1 MKKRNREINIFN
13 ISALD
18 LFASATG
25 VFMVVMLVLMPYY
38 LKTDK
43 SLKAE
48 LRETRTALKET
59 KKKLKES
66 EAELKAKSAA
76 LVTCEMGRRACEA
89 NLAKVSIR
97 NLDLVFVMDTTGSM
111 RRQIDGLRAN
121 LNGLVRVLGRL
132 APSFRVGFVA
142 YRDFGEEYVTRVFPI
157 TDMSASGHARLRSFI
172 AGLEAK
178 AGGDHPEAV
187 QEGLKKATAMR
198 WRRDVR
204 QIIVVI
210 ADAPAHDR
218 DMATVYSMA
227 NLFSARSGRNNMV
240 SVIYTAQ
247 RSSKYFSHGKPF
259 FEQLASAGKGAYVE
273 EHARILES
281 ILISVL
287 ERR

>member
-25 VFMVVMLVLMPYY
+25 VFMVVALVLMPYY

-43 SLKAE
+43 SLRAE
-48 LRETRTALKET
+48 LREARVALEKT
-59 KKKLKES
+59 KKKLKKT
-66 EAELKAKSAA
+66 EAELKAKSAVLA
-76 LVTCEMGRRACEA
+76 TCQKGRRACEA

-97 NLDLVFVMDTTGSM
+97 DLDLVFVMDTTGSM
-111 RRQIDGLRAN
+111 RRQIAGLRAN

-142 YRDFGEEYVTRVFPI
+142 YRDFGEAYVTRVFPI
-157 TDMSASGHARLRSFI
+157 TDMSVSGYARLRSFI
-172 AGLEAK
+172 DGLEAK

-187 QEGLKKATAMR
+187 QEGLKKAVAMR
-198 WRRDVR
+198 WRRNVR

-210 ADAPAHDR
+210 GDAPAHDR
-218 DMATVYSMA
+218 DMSAVYSMA
-227 NLFSARSGRNNMV
+227 NRFSARSGRNNMV

-247 RSSKYFSHGKPF
+247 RSSKYFGRGKSF
-259 FEQLASAGKGAYVE
+259 FEQLANAGKGAYVVE
-273 EHARILES
+273 NARILES

-287 ERR
+287 EKR